1 MNDAARQAYQAIQAL
16 EYRYAR
22 LLDDDRLEEWPDLF
36 VERGIYKVIPRENCQ
51 RQPQLAILFCDSR
64 AMMMDRVRSLREAN
78 VYNLHYPRHIV
89 SNIEILSTTG
99 GAFEVA
105 ACYTVYQTDL
115 EGQTRLFSV
124 GQYRDVITD
133 DGGTLRFREKIAVC
147 DTFNIPNL
155 LAIPL

>member
-1 MNDAARQAYQAIQAL
+1 VSADIYNAILRL

-36 VERGIYKVIPRENCQ
+36 IDRGVYKVIPRENWH
-51 RQPQLAILFCDSR
+51 REPKLAILFCDCR
-64 AMMMDRVRSLREAN
+64 AMMHDRIRSLRTAN
-78 VYNLHYPRHIV
+78 IYNIHYPRHV
-89 SNIEILSTTG
+89 VTNVEI
-99 GAFEVA
+99 VA
-105 ACYTVYQTDL
+105 ARGDEYDVAAAFTVYQTDL

-124 GQYRDVITD
+124 GQYLDTITFA
-133 DGGTLRFREKIAVC
+133 GGAPLFREKIAIC

>member
-1 MNDAARQAYQAIQAL
+1 MTTSPEIHTAILAL

-36 VERGIYKVIPRENCQ
+36 VERGVYKVIPRENWH
-51 RQPQLAILFCDSR
+51 REPKLAILFCDSR
-64 AMMMDRVRSLREAN
+64 AMMVDRIRSLRTAN
-78 VYNLHYPRHIV
+78 IYNLHYPRHIV
-89 SNIEILSTTG
+89 TNVEVLG
-99 GAFEVA
+99 VRGEEYDVA
-105 ACYTVYQTDL
+105 AAFTVYQTDL

-124 GQYRDVITD
+124 GQYLDVITFS
-133 DGGTLRFREKIAVC
+133 GGAPLFREKIAVC